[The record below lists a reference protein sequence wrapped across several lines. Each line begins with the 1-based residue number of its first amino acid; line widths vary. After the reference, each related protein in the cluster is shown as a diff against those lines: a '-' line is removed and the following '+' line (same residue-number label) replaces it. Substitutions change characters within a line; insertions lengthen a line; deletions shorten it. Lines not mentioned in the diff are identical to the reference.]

1 MAINKIV
8 RVMLILLHLRHD
20 FFFLLEGG
28 AARQLDHSSFAVPIY
43 DSLSDRALP
52 ALLLLFLL
60 ILYPPWQK
68 VKPEIT
74 D

>member
-1 MAINKIV
+1 MAMNKIV
-8 RVMLILLHLRHD
+8 RVMLMLLHLCHD
-20 FFFLLEGG
+20 FFCLFEDG
-28 AARQLDHSSFAVPIY
+28 ADRQLDHGSFAVPIY